1 MGRIMWWFASAR
13 EEVDYRDTPASY
25 ITNVQEEE
33 PPVLRHLGQEQLQL
47 WETLPLVGKVLF
59 WERFRHLSL
68 ELHHIT
74 IKGVLNAFLGYFYHD
89 NVPFLPTE
97 AVLFMNEFGFQWI
110 MDGTGPQIKGFYLLR
125 YTTLTSLHQAWAHSA
140 KVPLWW
146 TLKG

>member
-74 IKGVLNAFLGYFYHD
+74 IKDVLNAFLGYFHHD
-89 NVPFLPTE
+89 NVPLFAYRSSSVHEWIWVPVDNGRNRSTDQRFLF
-97 AVLFMNEFGFQWI
+97 A
-110 MDGTGPQIKGFYLLR
+110 QIYNSYFPAP
-125 YTTLTSLHQAWAHSA
+125 SLSSFS
-140 KVPLWW
+140 
-146 TLKG
+146 